1 MAKKLTTQ
9 EIQKRSK
16 KIGQIYQDYLAKLRI
31 LQQKQNQIINDFIKE
46 LEEKKI
52 KELKNKL

>member
-1 MAKKLTTQ
+1 MVKRLTQQ

-16 KIGQIYQDYLAKLRI
+16 KIEQIYKDYLAKLKI
-31 LQQKQNQIINDFIKE
+31 LQQKQNQIIKDFIKE

-52 KELKNKL
+52 QELKNKL